1 MALLLPV
8 VLLGLFYV
16 FLILPKQR
24 ELKRH
29 NALIATLEVGDE
41 VMTGSGFYGTLTEV
55 NDDTVLIRLADGVE
69 IKLARRAVA
78 AKIVDP
84 AALPPEATAGSVPV
98 EPVADERDPEPTA
111 PDATHR
117 TAPASNGPPSN
128 APLSNTPLSNT
139 PLSN

>member
-29 NALIATLEVGDE
+29 NALVATLDVGDD

-55 NDDTVLIRLADGVE
+55 TDDAVLIELAPGIEV
-69 IKLARRAVA
+69 KLARKAVA
-78 AKIVDP
+78 AKIVARPDEVEATDDTTAVEALDP
-84 AALPPEATAGSVPV
+84 ATPDQETRDDEA
-98 EPVADERDPEPTA
+98 DQ
-111 PDATHR
+111 
-117 TAPASNGPPSN
+117 
-128 APLSNTPLSNT
+128 
-139 PLSN
+139 

>member
-29 NALIATLEVGDE
+29 NALVATLDVGDE

-55 NDDTVLIRLADGVE
+55 TDDTVLIELAPGIEV
-69 IKLARRAVA
+69 KLARKAVA
-78 AKIVDP
+78 AKIVARPDEIDATDESIVIDALDP
-84 AALPPEATAGSVPV
+84 AMPDQAMPYQETPQQEAPEQEALPDDEA
-98 EPVADERDPEPTA
+98 DQ
-111 PDATHR
+111 
-117 TAPASNGPPSN
+117 
-128 APLSNTPLSNT
+128 
-139 PLSN
+139 

>member
-29 NALIATLEVGDE
+29 NALVATLEVGDE

-55 NDDTVLIRLADGVE
+55 TDDAVLIELAPGLEV
-69 IKLARRAVA
+69 KLARKAVA
-78 AKIVDP
+78 AKIVARPDEVDVTDGTTDDEVLEDETVEDETVDGG
-84 AALPPEATAGSVPV
+84 ALEDEAVDH
-98 EPVADERDPEPTA
+98 EADQ
-111 PDATHR
+111 
-117 TAPASNGPPSN
+117 
-128 APLSNTPLSNT
+128 
-139 PLSN
+139 

>member
-55 NDDTVLIRLADGVE
+55 TDDTVLIELAPGIEV
-69 IKLARRAVA
+69 KLARKAVA
-78 AKIVDP
+78 AKIV
-84 AALPPEATAGSVPV
+84 
-98 EPVADERDPEPTA
+98 
-111 PDATHR
+111 
-117 TAPASNGPPSN
+117 
-128 APLSNTPLSNT
+128 APLDEGDVTDESTAVESLDQATPDEASSDQAT
-139 PLSN
+139 PDQETLDHEADQ

>member
-29 NALIATLEVGDE
+29 NALVATLEVGDE

-55 NDDTVLIRLADGVE
+55 TDDAVLIELAPGLEV
-69 IKLARRAVA
+69 KLARKAVA
-78 AKIVDP
+78 AKILARPDEVDVTDGTTDDEVLEDETVEDETVDDG
-84 AALPPEATAGSVPV
+84 ALEDEAVDH
-98 EPVADERDPEPTA
+98 EADQ
-111 PDATHR
+111 
-117 TAPASNGPPSN
+117 
-128 APLSNTPLSNT
+128 
-139 PLSN
+139 

>member
-29 NALIATLEVGDE
+29 NALVATLDVGDE

-55 NDDTVLIRLADGVE
+55 TDDTVLIELAPGIEV
-69 IKLARRAVA
+69 KLARKAVA
-78 AKIVDP
+78 AKIVAPSRRGRCHRREHRHRRPRP
-84 AALPPEATAGSVPV
+84 AMPDQAMPDQETPDQETPDQETLPTDEA
-98 EPVADERDPEPTA
+98 DQ
-111 PDATHR
+111 
-117 TAPASNGPPSN
+117 
-128 APLSNTPLSNT
+128 
-139 PLSN
+139 

>member
-55 NDDTVLIRLADGVE
+55 TDDAVLIELAPGIEV
-69 IKLARRAVA
+69 KLARKAVA
-78 AKIVDP
+78 AKIV
-84 AALPPEATAGSVPV
+84 
-98 EPVADERDPEPTA
+98 
-111 PDATHR
+111 
-117 TAPASNGPPSN
+117 
-128 APLSNTPLSNT
+128 APLDEGDVTDESTAVESLDQATPDEASSDQAT
-139 PLSN
+139 PDQETLDHEADQ

>member
-1 MALLLPV
+1 MAIVLAA

-29 NALIATLEVGDE
+29 NALVASLEVGDD

-55 NDDTVLIRLADGVE
+55 TDDTVRIRLAAGVE
-69 IKLARRAVA
+69 VKLARRAVA

-84 AALPPEATAGSVPV
+84 AAPTHAVEGGSETAG
-98 EPVADERDPEPTA
+98 ADD
-111 PDATHR
+111 
-117 TAPASNGPPSN
+117 
-128 APLSNTPLSNT
+128 L
-139 PLSN
+139 

>member
-29 NALIATLEVGDE
+29 NALVATLDVGDE

-55 NDDTVLIRLADGVE
+55 TDDAVLIELAPGIEV
-69 IKLARRAVA
+69 KLARKAVA
-78 AKIVDP
+78 AKIV
-84 AALPPEATAGSVPV
+84 
-98 EPVADERDPEPTA
+98 
-111 PDATHR
+111 
-117 TAPASNGPPSN
+117 
-128 APLSNTPLSNT
+128 APLDEGDVTDESTAVESLDQATPDEASSDQAT
-139 PLSN
+139 PDQETLDHEADQ

>member
-55 NDDTVLIRLADGVE
+55 TDDAVLIELGPGIEV
-69 IKLARRAVA
+69 KLARKAVA
-78 AKIVDP
+78 AKIV
-84 AALPPEATAGSVPV
+84 
-98 EPVADERDPEPTA
+98 
-111 PDATHR
+111 
-117 TAPASNGPPSN
+117 
-128 APLSNTPLSNT
+128 APLDEGDVTDESTAVESLDQATPDEASSDQAT
-139 PLSN
+139 PDQETLDHEADQ

>member
-29 NALIATLEVGDE
+29 NALVATLEVGDE

-55 NDDTVLIRLADGVE
+55 TDDAVLIELAPGLEV
-69 IKLARRAVA
+69 KLARKAVA
-78 AKIVDP
+78 AKIVARPDEVDVTDGTTDDEVLEDETVEDETVDDG
-84 AALPPEATAGSVPV
+84 ALEDEAVDH
-98 EPVADERDPEPTA
+98 EADQ
-111 PDATHR
+111 
-117 TAPASNGPPSN
+117 
-128 APLSNTPLSNT
+128 
-139 PLSN
+139 

>member
-29 NALIATLEVGDE
+29 NALVATLDVGDE

-55 NDDTVLIRLADGVE
+55 TDDAVLIELAPGLEV
-69 IKLARRAVA
+69 KLARKAVA
-78 AKIVDP
+78 AKILARPDEVDVTDGTTDDEVLEDETVEDETVDDG
-84 AALPPEATAGSVPV
+84 ALEDEAVDH
-98 EPVADERDPEPTA
+98 EADQ
-111 PDATHR
+111 
-117 TAPASNGPPSN
+117 
-128 APLSNTPLSNT
+128 
-139 PLSN
+139 